1 MLRKVSSTINMNK
14 MSVLGLP
21 FVDIDGQ
28 SLAFFQSRIPIF
40 PSNNHTIYS
49 KLNVFIQ
56 NSLFYKNKSFFF
68 KKNGYLV

>member
-28 SLAFFQSRIPIF
+28 SLANFHINMRGTLCEKINIF
-40 PSNNHTIYS
+40 GLT
-49 KLNVFIQ
+49 L
-56 NSLFYKNKSFFF
+56 
-68 KKNGYLV
+68 KKYDILLYF